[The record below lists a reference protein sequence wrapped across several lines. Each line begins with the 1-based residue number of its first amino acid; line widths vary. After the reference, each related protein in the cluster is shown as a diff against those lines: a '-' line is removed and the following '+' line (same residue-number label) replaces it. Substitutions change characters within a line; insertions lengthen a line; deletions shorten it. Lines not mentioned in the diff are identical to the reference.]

1 MMNSLVSSLT
11 TFTDNIS
18 DNITSLISNTENP
31 IIRIFK
37 TENHNNLQK
46 EDDHTNA
53 VDHEGIKPNDPGGR
67 TVENTIVDELDGH
80 QVDPKKINSEETM
93 RKGYSEDVPDA
104 NPDYQPAYDTQE
116 QPWPWSMN
124 QRLEYRIFFW
134 KSVGGVIC
142 GRSQII
148 FYLA

>member
-18 DNITSLISNTENP
+18 DNLNNITSLISNTVIENP
-31 IIRIFK
+31 IIRTVFQ
-37 TENHNNLQK
+37 TENHNDLQK
-46 EDDHTNA
+46 EDHDQG
-53 VDHEGIKPNDPGGR
+53 VVGDDPGGR
-67 TVENTIVDELDGH
+67 TIENVDGDDH
-80 QVDPKKINSEETM
+80 HKVDAKKINSEETM

-124 QRLEYRIFFW
+124 QR
-134 KSVGGVIC
+134 
-142 GRSQII
+142 
-148 FYLA
+148 

>member
-18 DNITSLISNTENP
+18 DNLNNITSLISNTVIENP
-31 IIRIFK
+31 IIRTVFQ
-37 TENHNNLQK
+37 TESHNDLQK
-46 EDDHTNA
+46 EDDLG
-53 VDHEGIKPNDPGGR
+53 VDGDDPGGW
-67 TVENTIVDELDGH
+67 TVEVEDDDH
-80 QVDPKKINSEETM
+80 KVDPKKINSEETM

-124 QRLEYRIFFW
+124 QR
-134 KSVGGVIC
+134 
-142 GRSQII
+142 
-148 FYLA
+148 

>member
-18 DNITSLISNTENP
+18 DNLNSITSLISNSVIENP
-31 IIRIFK
+31 VIRIFK
-37 TENHNNLQK
+37 TESSEK
-46 EDDHTNA
+46 EDCNEHQGQKDESNHRENL
-53 VDHEGIKPNDPGGR
+53 DENRPKIEHE
-67 TVENTIVDELDGH
+67 VETKNV
-80 QVDPKKINSEETM
+80 NSEETM

-124 QRLEYRIFFW
+124 QR
-134 KSVGGVIC
+134 
-142 GRSQII
+142 
-148 FYLA
+148 

>member
-18 DNITSLISNTENP
+18 DNLNNITSLISNTVIENP
-31 IIRIFK
+31 VIRIFK
-37 TENHNNLQK
+37 TESSEKENCNGDQGQK
-46 EDDHTNA
+46 DESYPRENID
-53 VDHEGIKPNDPGGR
+53 
-67 TVENTIVDELDGH
+67 ENTDE
-80 QVDPKKINSEETM
+80 KIDHKGETKNVNSEETM

-124 QRLEYRIFFW
+124 QR
-134 KSVGGVIC
+134 
-142 GRSQII
+142 
-148 FYLA
+148 

>member
-18 DNITSLISNTENP
+18 DNLNNITSLISNTVIENP
-31 IIRIFK
+31 IIRTVFQ
-37 TENHNNLQK
+37 TENHNDLQK
-46 EDDHTNA
+46 EDPDKG
-53 VDHEGIKPNDPGGR
+53 VDGDDPSGR
-67 TVENTIVDELDGH
+67 TIENVDGDDH
-80 QVDPKKINSEETM
+80 HKVDPKKINSEETM

-124 QRLEYRIFFW
+124 QR
-134 KSVGGVIC
+134 
-142 GRSQII
+142 
-148 FYLA
+148 

>member
-18 DNITSLISNTENP
+18 DNLNNITSLISNTVIENP
-31 IIRIFK
+31 IIRTVFQ
-37 TENHNNLQK
+37 TENHNDLQK
-46 EDDHTNA
+46 EDDPG
-53 VDHEGIKPNDPGGR
+53 VDPGGR
-67 TVENTIVDELDGH
+67 TENVDGADDH
-80 QVDPKKINSEETM
+80 KVDPKKINSEETM

-124 QRLEYRIFFW
+124 QR
-134 KSVGGVIC
+134 
-142 GRSQII
+142 
-148 FYLA
+148 

>member
-18 DNITSLISNTENP
+18 DNLNNITSLISNTVIENP
-31 IIRIFK
+31 IIRTVFQ
-37 TENHNNLQK
+37 TENHNDLQK
-46 EDDHTNA
+46 EDHDQG
-53 VDHEGIKPNDPGGR
+53 VVGDDPGGR
-67 TVENTIVDELDGH
+67 TIEKVDGDDH
-80 QVDPKKINSEETM
+80 HKVDAKKINSEETM

-124 QRLEYRIFFW
+124 QR
-134 KSVGGVIC
+134 
-142 GRSQII
+142 
-148 FYLA
+148 

>member
-18 DNITSLISNTENP
+18 DNLNNITSLISNTVIENP
-31 IIRIFK
+31 IIRTVFQ
-37 TENHNNLQK
+37 TENHNDLQK
-46 EDDHTNA
+46 EDHDQG
-53 VDHEGIKPNDPGGR
+53 VDGDDPGGR
-67 TVENTIVDELDGH
+67 TIENVDADGDH
-80 QVDPKKINSEETM
+80 KVDPKKINSEETM

-124 QRLEYRIFFW
+124 QR
-134 KSVGGVIC
+134 
-142 GRSQII
+142 
-148 FYLA
+148 

>member
-18 DNITSLISNTENP
+18 DNLNNITSLISNTVIENP
-31 IIRIFK
+31 IIRTVFQS
-37 TENHNNLQK
+37 ENHNDLQK
-46 EDDHTNA
+46 EDDPG
-53 VDHEGIKPNDPGGR
+53 VDQSHPGGR
-67 TVENTIVDELDGH
+67 TIEDVDDH
-80 QVDPKKINSEETM
+80 KVDPKKINSEETM

-124 QRLEYRIFFW
+124 QR
-134 KSVGGVIC
+134 
-142 GRSQII
+142 
-148 FYLA
+148 